1 MKRSFYD
8 PLTGRGVSERTF
20 LSRVATYQE
29 EREVAADRL
38 DYIISRYESAPSEG
52 SARYWTRKLGNA
64 RLTLDAY
71 DGALFDMEQ
80 QAEAQYETQV
90 RVPPPLRREEERYDE
105 WEFGTDYKASRRGS
119 DVQVNVRLTFDEP
132 VTQRE
137 ARSTIKNIVEG
148 GGIPSGVDV
157 ASVDWRRKEGR
168 WRHGGEKELDNF
180 LPVLYVGGVEYLRA
194 GAVKPDKL

>member
-1 MKRSFYD
+1 MPYFRFYD

-20 LSRVATYQE
+20 LSRVASYQE

-38 DYIISRYESAPSEG
+38 DYIISRYEGAPSEG
-52 SARYWTRKLGNA
+52 SARYWNRQLERA

-80 QAEAQYETQV
+80 QAEAQYEE
-90 RVPPPLRREEERYDE
+90 RAPRRREEERYDE
-105 WEFGTDYKASRRGS
+105 WEFGTDYKAARRGS

-132 VTQRE
+132 VSERE
-137 ARSTIKNIVEG
+137 ARSTIKGIVEG
-148 GGIPSGVDV
+148 GGIPSGVEV
-157 ASVDWRRKEGR
+157 ATVDWRRKEGR

-194 GAVKPDKL
+194 GAVKPDRL